1 MRRALRDPRQILEA
15 ASATYSRTD
24 TQRWATL
31 ALLIAAAVLFVDAVQ
46 HNRDMTGYL
55 LVGRLVLAGRHAYL
69 EAGEG
74 VNTWPPFFSLLC
86 VPLALLDE
94 GSRLLSRG
102 TWLLLN
108 FASLV
113 WVLRILARRVYGQEL
128 VLDPRSAG
136 LPLAAP
142 EVIVPL
148 LLTGRYLVSNFD
160 HLQINL
166 IVFALALGGL
176 DLDRRGRALAGGFA
190 IGLAS
195 AIKLMPIA
203 FVPYLLWARRWTAAA
218 AATAATIILSLL
230 PAAVFGP
237 RRFLDYGRAWLDA
250 LGEGWGVGHM
260 NQSIFAMWDRWLG
273 HGMVPFT
280 AEKANGVPESGDP
293 LVMVATAMTVA
304 ALIAAA
310 VWAMRRR
317 TVAGG
322 WSELAEWSLVFIVS
336 AILGPVS
343 RKSYLVVLLLPNV
356 LLFAA
361 WRSPSL
367 DERTRRIAGASLAA
381 SFLLGGLTSP
391 GLVGGRVAGTLA
403 MTSVVTIATLVLYA
417 GVALLR
423 ARLDEADPRARYS
436 RSFRRSSSAS
446 SASHRDI
453 SARRGNSPRVASPA
467 PDK

>member
-1 MRRALRDPRQILEA
+1 MRPTVRDPRQILESI
-15 ASATYSRTD
+15 SATYSRPEA
-24 TQRWATL
+24 QRWATL
-31 ALLIAAAVLFVDAVQ
+31 VLLVAAAILFVGSVQ

-69 EAGEG
+69 DAGAG

-94 GSRLLSRG
+94 ASRLLSRG

-113 WVLRILARRVYGQEL
+113 WVLRIVARRVYGREL
-128 VLDPRSAG
+128 VLDPRSPG
-136 LPLAAP
+136 LALAAP
-142 EVIVPL
+142 EMLVPL

-176 DLDRRGRALAGGFA
+176 DLDARGRPLAGGLA
-190 IGLAS
+190 LGLAS

-203 FVPYLLWARRWTAAA
+203 FVPYLMWARRWTAAA

-230 PAAVFGP
+230 PVPVFGL

-273 HGMVPFT
+273 HGMMPFT

-293 LVMVATAMTVA
+293 LVTFATAVTVA
-304 ALIAAA
+304 ALVAAA
-310 VWAMRRR
+310 LWATRRR
-317 TVAGG
+317 PAAGG
-322 WSELAEWSLVFIVS
+322 WPELAEWSLVFIVS

-361 WRSPSL
+361 WRSPPL
-367 DERTRRIAGASLAA
+367 DDRTRQIAGASLVA

-391 GLVGGRVAGTLA
+391 GLVGRRLAGTLA

-417 GVALLR
+417 GVTLLR
-423 ARLDEADPRARYS
+423 ARLVDTDPRPRYS
-436 RSFRRSSSAS
+436 RSNTSFP
-446 SASHRDI
+446 
-453 SARRGNSPRVASPA
+453 PRPGVV
-467 PDK
+467 